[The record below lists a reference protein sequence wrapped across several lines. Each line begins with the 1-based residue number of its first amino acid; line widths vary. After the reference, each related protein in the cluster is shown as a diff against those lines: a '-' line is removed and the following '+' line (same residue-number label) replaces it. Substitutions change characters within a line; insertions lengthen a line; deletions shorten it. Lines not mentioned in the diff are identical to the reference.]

1 MPGLATGKGA
11 LGTADASGDTAFDN
25 LVAEGHSIGRDVHG
39 VCANA
44 RQQRGA
50 EVVAEQP
57 GHLAFG
63 LADEFRRVAN
73 AARLHSFADG
83 SGQVVSTLNAADTF
97 QYVLRLLE
105 IGDGAALGGQGATG
119 FGASAHQ
126 VTEVGAQVCNLL
138 YEVGAVD
145 VAGLAAGNL
154 LLVLHHRLE
163 PVADTG
169 GHGHD
174 LFGVVCLADLACEDV
189 SRFALESDQASKAFL
204 LSDGQHTPAL
214 GFDVAFS
221 RT

>member
-1 MPGLATGKGA
+1 M
-11 LGTADASGDTAFDN
+11 
-25 LVAEGHSIGRDVHG
+25 
-39 VCANA
+39 
-44 RQQRGA
+44 
-50 EVVAEQP
+50 
-57 GHLAFG
+57 
-63 LADEFRRVAN
+63 
-73 AARLHSFADG
+73 
-83 SGQVVSTLNAADTF
+83 
-97 QYVLRLLE
+97 RLLE